1 MKKFILFFCL
11 NFLLVNTEI
20 DAQNAYCDSIAVDS
34 VFIDNNMLQI
44 TVYNSSQHFIV
55 YPYFIINLD
64 ANSYIQL
71 NDSVTVLSFL
81 SVMGDANNGYTT
93 ASYFGNISAANT
105 VPLNTNFTGTIT
117 ITDPNDSTFN
127 CTYPFNFVYG
137 TMPTSVKSNDDINL
151 SVYPSPASS
160 LLTIQLSDEMI
171 NANYLITDQAG
182 RNIAS
187 GKFNN
192 ALNIIDINGIETGI
206 YNLKIISNHT
216 INTKVVILKN

>member
-11 NFLLVNTEI
+11 NLLLINNKI
-20 DAQNAYCDSIAVDS
+20 DAQNTYCDSIAVDS

-55 YPYFIINLD
+55 YPFFIIDLD
-64 ANSYIQL
+64 QNSYIQL

-127 CTYPFNFVYG
+127 CSYPFNFVYG
-137 TMPTSVKSNDDINL
+137 TMPTSVKSTNEVNL
-151 SVYPSPASS
+151 HVYPSPASS

-171 NANYLITDQAG
+171 NASYLITDQAG

-192 ALNIIDINGIETGI
+192 TLNTIDINGIETGI
-206 YNLKIISNHT
+206 YNLKIISNNT
-216 INTKVVILKN
+216 LNTKVVILKN

>member
-1 MKKFILFFCL
+1 MKNFILFFCL
-11 NFLLVNTEI
+11 NLLMVNTKI

-55 YPYFIINLD
+55 YPFFIINLD
-64 ANSYIQL
+64 QNNHIQL

-117 ITDPNDSTFN
+117 IIDPNDSTFN

-137 TMPTSVKSNDDINL
+137 TMPTSIKSTNEVSLN
-151 SVYPSPASS
+151 VYPSPASNS
-160 LLTIQLSDEMI
+160 LTIQLSDEMI
-171 NANYLITDQAG
+171 NASYLITDQTG

-192 ALNIIDINGIETGI
+192 ALNTIDIKGIETGI
-206 YNLKIISNHT
+206 YNLTLISNHT

>member
-1 MKKFILFFCL
+1 
-11 NFLLVNTEI
+11 
-20 DAQNAYCDSIAVDS
+20 
-34 VFIDNNMLQI
+34 MLQI

-55 YPYFIINLD
+55 YPFFIIDLD
-64 ANSYIQL
+64 QNSYIQL

-127 CTYPFNFVYG
+127 CSYPFNFVYG
-137 TMPTSVKSNDDINL
+137 TMPTSVKSTNEVNL
-151 SVYPSPASS
+151 HVYPSPASS

-171 NANYLITDQAG
+171 NASYLITDQAG

-192 ALNIIDINGIETGI
+192 TLNTIDINGIETGI
-206 YNLKIISNHT
+206 YNLKIISNNT
-216 INTKVVILKN
+216 LNTKVVILKN

>member
-1 MKKFILFFCL
+1 MKNFILFFCL
-11 NFLLVNTEI
+11 SLLLINNKI
-20 DAQNAYCDSIAVDS
+20 DAQNTYCDSIAVDS

-55 YPYFIINLD
+55 YPFFIIDLD
-64 ANSYIQL
+64 QNSYIQL

-93 ASYFGNISAANT
+93 ASYFGNLSAANT

-127 CTYPFNFVYG
+127 CSYPFNFVYG
-137 TMPTSVKSNDDINL
+137 TMPTSVKTTNDVNL
-151 SVYPSPASS
+151 NVYPSPASS

-171 NANYLITDQAG
+171 NASYLITDQAG

-187 GKFNN
+187 GKFNKT
-192 ALNIIDINGIETGI
+192 LNTIDINGIETGI

>member
-11 NFLLVNTEI
+11 NLLLINNKI
-20 DAQNAYCDSIAVDS
+20 DAQNTYCDSIAVDS

-55 YPYFIINLD
+55 YPFFIIDLD
-64 ANSYIQL
+64 QNSYIQL

-127 CTYPFNFVYG
+127 CSYPFNFVYG
-137 TMPTSVKSNDDINL
+137 TMPTSVKSTNEVNL
-151 SVYPSPASS
+151 HVYPSPASS

-171 NANYLITDQAG
+171 NASYLITDQAG

-192 ALNIIDINGIETGI
+192 TLNTIDINGIETGI
-206 YNLKIISNHT
+206 YNLKIISNNT
-216 INTKVVILKN
+216 LNTKVVIFKN